1 MSSRAIR
8 RLERQKLGDLGG
20 TPEVSTPGSD
30 DLSEGESAIPAVKS
44 YNAFSFLGD
53 DDESASADEPPLD
66 DGLLPSITQTHTTV
80 NASPRDPPAAKKKKN
95 KKKNK
100 PKRTELDDVELDKY
114 LEEVKQ
120 RDLKAGRVL
129 IPKDIITT
137 PVENATEDQFEW
149 EYNEEDH
156 IESYDPGYKYFTSQ
170 RLRDSLALLSINSV
184 KYLDADNEFQNLFGK
199 LSMDIIDDANTTT
212 SLAIT
217 PEVLQQFKR
226 LARLT
231 RGWSGK
237 DRRGIPG
244 TTRKLLFTRIRDDWL
259 PTAQKPL
266 GMEEISM
273 PELVDYLAYCNPET
287 EYAEISDKLEN
298 ERRCGVKYFRFTKLN
313 NSVQERV
320 ANTRFYAAVVMTPDP
335 ESLMQLLLQTP
346 YHAET
351 LLQVAMVLL
360 RQGGDKSTSN
370 ALVERA
376 LFVFDR
382 SLHKSFHE
390 LLHEAKNGLI
400 RLPYEAFM
408 NRQFYLC
415 LFRYIII
422 LGERLTYFTAFTYC
436 KLLLSLNPAQDPLG
450 VRYFIDYYAIMGEE
464 YQWLV
469 RYAES
474 PLLTTYVKWLTPGV
488 AFLAVLAHLRLG
500 DSVAARQ
507 LLQQAFESHRYSAYR
522 LLELYGDVSHLPHHK
537 GLPDS
542 TEVALA
548 TETYLVR
555 VGVMWKEELEK
566 NFLGQELAKLFAN
579 SEEQIPT
586 HGGKGGIFN
595 ATSSFVSSLWGGG
608 TKRGE
613 ENETVTEIPYNLIR
627 FAILSGEN
635 KVMAHV
641 PEKVWARD
649 DVFEYDVLP
658 PKDETQSYNEFT
670 GVGVQG
676 IIVDTLLDYV
686 DQNVLGA
693 IIQNQTGDDLTDLID
708 RLELDGAEE

>member
-20 TPEVSTPGSD
+20 TPEVATPGSD
-30 DLSEGESAIPAVKS
+30 DVSEGESATPIVKS
-44 YNAFSFLGD
+44 FNAFSFLGD
-53 DDESASADEPPLD
+53 DDESASADEPPQD
-66 DGLLPSITQTHTTV
+66 NELPPSVAQTETTG
-80 NASPRDPPAAKKKKN
+80 NTSLCDPPAAKKKN

-100 PKRTELDDVELDKY
+100 PKRAELDDVELDKY

-120 RDLKAGRVL
+120 RDLKAGKVL
-129 IPKDIITT
+129 TSQNTIAT
-137 PVENATEDQFEW
+137 PVENTTEDRFEW
-149 EYNEEDH
+149 EYNEEDR
-156 IESYDPGYKYFTSQ
+156 IESYDPNYKYFTSL

-199 LSMDIIDDANTTT
+199 LSMDVIEDANTTT

-231 RGWSGK
+231 RGWGGK

-266 GMEEISM
+266 GMEEISVS
-273 PELVDYLAYCNPET
+273 ESVDYLAYCDPIT

-335 ESLMQLLLQTP
+335 ESLMQLLLQFP

-370 ALVERA
+370 ALVEKA

-390 LLHEAKNGLI
+390 LLHEGKNGLI

-436 KLLLSLNPAQDPLG
+436 KLLLSFNPARDPLG

-469 RYAES
+469 QYAQS

-500 DSVAARQ
+500 DFVAARQ

-522 LLELYGDVSHLPHHK
+522 LLELYGDVSHLPHHE
-537 GLPDS
+537 GLPGS
-542 TEVALA
+542 KEVALA

-566 NFLGQELAKLFAN
+566 DFLGQELTRLFAN
-579 SEEQIPT
+579 SDAQNPSQ
-586 HGGKGGIFN
+586 GGQGGLFN

-613 ENETVTEIPYNLIR
+613 ENEAVTEIPFNLIR

-649 DVFEYDVLP
+649 DVFEYDVIP
-658 PKDETQSYNEFT
+658 PKDETLSYNEFT

-676 IIVDTLLDYV
+676 KVVDTLLDYV